1 MKLNGGVMSVRIVRL
16 RNGEDVI
23 CDLYEVT
30 TPENKDEVFALQLR
44 QPYSVVMTG
53 GMDAETDGEI
63 HKISE
68 PEIALT
74 PWMPLLS
81 KDSVMIKMDEVV
93 TAYETFDAVLE
104 KYNELVEATN
114 GRRNDSRSGETD
126 LTQRETRVPDRKGDS
141 TRRGAQ
147 LAD

>member
-1 MKLNGGVMSVRIVRL
+1 MSVRIVRL
-16 RNGEDVI
+16 RTGEDVI

-30 TPENKDEVFALQLR
+30 TPDKKDEVFALQLR
-44 QPYSVVMTG
+44 KPYHVYVTG
-53 GMDAETDGEI
+53 GMDAEVDGKI
-63 HKISE
+63 HKITE
-68 PEIALT
+68 PEIALE

-93 TAYETFDAVLE
+93 TAYETYDVVVE

-114 GRRNDSRSGETD
+114 GGGNTIGGTD
-126 LTQRETRVPDRKGDS
+126 QTDPTQRETRVPTRNSDT

>member
-1 MKLNGGVMSVRIVRL
+1 MSVRIVRL

-30 TPENKDEVFALQLR
+30 TPEKKDEVFALQLR
-44 QPYSVVMTG
+44 HPYQVSLIE
-53 GMDAETDGEI
+53 GMSAEADGEI
-63 HKISE
+63 HKLTE
-68 PEIALT
+68 PEIAME

-81 KDSVMIKMDEVV
+81 KDNVMIKMDEIV
-93 TAYETFDAVLE
+93 TAYETYDEVVQ
-104 KYNELVEATN
+104 KYNELVEASN
-114 GRRNDSRSGETD
+114 GGGNDSGSAQTD
-126 LTQRETRVPDRKGDS
+126 LAQRETRVPDRTGDT